1 MEKYYG
7 VAMIAVICVLIL
19 FIGAMKQKAEIL
31 TTFVLRA
38 FAGAV
43 GIYAVNGML
52 KSQGLEVVPGV
63 NPVTGL
69 TVGTL
74 GISGFALIYAIPY
87 FTGCRTCI
95 IILSNYLQMQ
105 VDGQRG

>member
-38 FAGAV
+38 FAGSV

-63 NPVTGL
+63 NPVTVL

-74 GISGFALIYAIPY
+74 GISGFALIYAILFY
-87 FTGCRTCI
+87 R
-95 IILSNYLQMQ
+95 LL
-105 VDGQRG
+105 